1 MGDTVIVVP
10 RGTKRVWVDRNGTP
24 WGASPLQWHGEPL
37 VIQWSPYTGAY
48 PPLHLP
54 NGTVVVVVA
63 RGTPQYWE
71 VLLARTEAMAAMGEI
86 HPASTT
92 KL

>member
-1 MGDTVIVVP
+1 MIVVP
-10 RGTKRVWVDRNGTP
+10 RGTTRVLVDRNGWP
-24 WGASPLQWHGEPL
+24 WEASPLQWHDEPL
-37 VIQWSPYTGAY
+37 VIRWSPCRGGY

-54 NGTVVVVVA
+54 NGTAVIVVQ

-71 VLLARTEAMAAMGEI
+71 VLLTRTEAMAAMGEI